1 MLNNRVDGIPQSTR
15 EARHSIMSNATM
27 FSPLSTVRTAFQT
40 LVETDLSLMIDG
52 WKLSAD
58 LPSQNMRFDELIE
71 LMRKQTTEQS
81 IKDAIWA
88 EIVRLAQSVGQ
99 PWTLV
104 ATGLIAP
111 ALHSAAQRVL
121 THRSGDRADVEANI
135 LLGFI
140 EALRIIDPSTRRL
153 AYHLKRAAYQRA
165 ISAYQV
171 PIQHLNQS
179 GVLRPVP
186 LVTRPGHPDLVLAQ
200 AIKDGALT
208 IIEAELIGRTRLE
221 GTDLPTVA
229 RDLDLPHDECLRRRE
244 RAETQLARYLRLS
257 TR

>member
-1 MLNNRVDGIPQSTR
+1 MDP
-15 EARHSIMSNATM
+15 
-27 FSPLSTVRTAFQT
+27 PLT
-40 LVETDLSLMIDG
+40 IDG
-52 WKLSAD
+52 SKLSAD
-58 LPSQNMRFDELIE
+58 LPSQNMKIDKLFELI
-71 LMRKQTTEQS
+71 RKQTTEQS

-121 THRSGDRADVEANI
+121 THRGGNRADVEADM

-140 EALRIIDPSTRRL
+140 EALRITDPSMQRL
-153 AYHLKRAAYQRA
+153 AYHLKQIAYQRA

-179 GVLRPVP
+179 GVVRPVP

-200 AIKDGALT
+200 AIEDNALT
-208 IIEAELIGRTRLE
+208 MTEAELIGRTRLE

-244 RAETQLARYLRLS
+244 RAETQLARYLQLGER
-257 TR
+257 